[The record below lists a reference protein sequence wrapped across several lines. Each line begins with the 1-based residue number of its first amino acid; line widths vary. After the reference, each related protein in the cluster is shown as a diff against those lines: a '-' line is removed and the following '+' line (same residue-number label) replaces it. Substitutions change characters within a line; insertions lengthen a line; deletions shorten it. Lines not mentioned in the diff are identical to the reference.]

1 MRVLLE
7 VRSEAQVGGS
17 LMAMAETAEPPFD
30 LAALA
35 ETGVEIDQA
44 FPAVVVPKPSA
55 TVRDGMMMAMG
66 HQADF
71 SFEAEEV
78 SYLLRG
84 SVPDDDGQQ
93 AAVSSLL
100 ANPQVKGVFSDPVIE
115 STRTCVGDPPVGNA
129 DDVRQKLDVA
139 ALAEAGMTGDGV
151 RLAIVDSGI
160 NMQHLAERGMS
171 QALDA
176 ANSFN
181 PTGISTEPGTHPVH
195 HGTMCAYD
203 TGLAAP
209 DAEFIDHSLLRS
221 RARGLQGFLSD
232 AVRSFALR
240 RALLLADEGRPL
252 VVNNSWGVFDP
263 AGDFPV
269 GHPGNYTD
277 NPAHPFNLIVASLES
292 AGADILFA
300 AGNCGVECEDGRC
313 RFESNPI
320 CGANSHSSVLSVGGI
335 DLNDE
340 RVGYSSQGP
349 GRLNADK
356 PDLCSYTHFLGSEAF
371 GSGEPDS
378 GTSTACPV
386 AAGVVAAV
394 RSRYPVSKIPP
405 PQMRALLERTT
416 VDLGGLGFDH
426 DHGWGALSPSR
437 LIPAL
442 PPLP

>member
-1 MRVLLE
+1 MRILLE
-7 VRSEAQVGGS
+7 VRSEAPAGGS
-17 LMAMAETAEPPFD
+17 LMA
-30 LAALA
+30 LA
-35 ETGVEIDQA
+35 ETTEPPLDLATLASAGVEIDPT
-44 FPAVVVPKPSA
+44 FPAVVVPKPRA
-55 TVRDGMMMAMG
+55 TVRGGMTLAMG

-71 SFEAEEV
+71 SFAPDEV

-93 AAVSSLL
+93 AAVSNLL
-100 ANPQVKGVFSDPVIE
+100 ARPQVKGVFSDPIIE
-115 STRTCVGDPPVGNA
+115 TTRTCVGDPPVGA
-129 DDVRQKLDVA
+129 AGDVKQRLDVA
-139 ALAEAGMTGDGV
+139 ALAEAGMTGHGV
-151 RLAIVDSGI
+151 RLAVVDSGI
-160 NMQHLAERGMS
+160 NVNHLAERGMS
-171 QALDA
+171 QSLDA

-181 PTGISTEPGTHPVH
+181 PTGITTEPGTHRVH

-209 DAEFIDHSLLRS
+209 DAELLDHSLLLS
-221 RARGLQGFLSD
+221 RASLQGFLSD
-232 AVRSFALR
+232 AVRSFSQLR
-240 RALLLADEGRPL
+240 AMLLTDNGRPL

-263 AGDFPV
+263 TTDFPV

-277 NPAHPFNLIVASLES
+277 NPGHPFNLIVASLES

-300 AGNCGVECEDGRC
+300 AGNCGVECPDGRC

-320 CGANSHSSVLSVGGI
+320 CGANSHSSVLSVGGM
-335 DLNDE
+335 DVNDE

-349 GRLNADK
+349 GRLSADK
-356 PDLCSYTHFLGSEAF
+356 PDLCSYTHFLGSEAL
-371 GSGEPDS
+371 GEGEPDS
-378 GTSTACPV
+378 GTSAACPV

-394 RSRYPVSKIPP
+394 RSKYPPTQILPS
-405 PQMRALLERTT
+405 QLRALLARTT

-442 PPLP
+442 P